1 MPIGHDMRDAILNTA
16 IKSPDHL
23 IRFLKTSGREFFVM
37 DSEDLIRSLPTTH
50 WDEGVLL
57 VQNIV
62 SMYRDHRRTQETGLV
77 EVATVKDPDSGL
89 ARTVEVPVMKD
100 ETLEPEELDKLI
112 EWAQARKAEALARRA
127 QLTLKP

>member
-1 MPIGHDMRDAILNTA
+1 MIL
-16 IKSPDHL
+16 PL
-23 IRFLKTSGREFFVM
+23 
-37 DSEDLIRSLPTTH
+37 
-50 WDEGVLL
+50 
-57 VQNIV
+57 
-62 SMYRDHRRTQETGLV
+62 
-77 EVATVKDPDSGL
+77 SGL